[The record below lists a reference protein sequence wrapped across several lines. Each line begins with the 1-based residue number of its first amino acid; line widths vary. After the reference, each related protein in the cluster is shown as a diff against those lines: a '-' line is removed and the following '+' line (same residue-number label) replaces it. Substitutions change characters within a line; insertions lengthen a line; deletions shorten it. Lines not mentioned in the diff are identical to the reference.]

1 MGWWD
6 EDYSYY
12 AMNYLEGRCMDSA
25 IDCDK
30 QCYPVYEDEDSGE
43 D

>member
-12 AMNYLEGRCMDSA
+12 AMNYLEGRCMDSV
-25 IDCDK
+25 IEDGK
-30 QCYPVYEDEDSGE
+30 QFYPEYDEEDE
-43 D
+43 